1 MTQTTRRSDDRGA
14 NTFNDHAPPHF
25 HARYGEH
32 RGRVSI
38 ETGKPLDGD
47 LPARALR
54 LIEEWCSLHQDE
66 LRANWEHAERLE
78 PLTPIDPL
86 P

>member
-1 MTQTTRRSDDRGA
+1 L
-14 NTFNDHAPPHF
+14 
-25 HARYGEH
+25 
-32 RGRVSI
+32 I

-47 LPARALR
+47 LPARSLR
-54 LIEEWCSLHQDE
+54 LIEEWCSHRDE
-66 LRANWEHAERLE
+66 LRANWEHPERLE

>member
-1 MTQTTRRSDDRGA
+1 MF
-14 NTFNDHAPPHF
+14 FNDHAPPHF
-25 HARYGEH
+25 HARYGEQ

-38 ETGKPLDGD
+38 ETGKALDGD

-54 LIEEWCSLHQDE
+54 LIEEWCSLHRDE
-66 LRANWEHAERLE
+66 LRANWQHAEQLE
-78 PLTPIDPL
+78 PLTPVDPL

>member
-1 MTQTTRRSDDRGA
+1 MTDSNSVLALVLVEQRQPVDPFPRAKPVKMG
-14 NTFNDHAPPHF
+14 
-25 HARYGEH
+25 
-32 RGRVSI
+32 VSI

-47 LPARALR
+47 LPARSLR

-66 LRANWEHAERLE
+66 LPANWERAERLE